1 MLKVDQFL
9 RQDLAKA
16 IVEYKCAFELSKE
29 ATALLIRENDF
40 EKSIQYTEDLLKS
53 LKALQ
58 KMKEKREMLE
68 RIHKVAVELQQQN
81 VDIKTI
87 VLKKAGI

>member
-1 MLKVDQFL
+1 
-9 RQDLAKA
+9 
-16 IVEYKCAFELSKE
+16 KCAFELSKE